1 MRRALVLISALAVL
15 PAAAPAAH
23 AGLPCD
29 VSLGVLTGSTAPD
42 HALADYQ
49 WDVTPHAAWGAQAIA
64 SLGPLEA
71 GVRGWSTSTTQA
83 TGLAGTPPVSVRE
96 TSFEMI
102 GRRRLAGLAG
112 VQWLAVASTGWLHLG
127 YTPDRLM
134 VATGGAQP
142 PIAVTLAPVDTW
154 IAGAGLGARR
164 RIGAWG
170 FGLEVERR
178 FFAFDTAHRSGTTVV
193 ERRESFGDWS
203 ARLELARYFVRS

>member
-1 MRRALVLISALAVL
+1 MKRALVVCVALAF
-15 PAAAPAAH
+15 APAVAR

-29 VSLGVLTGSTAPD
+29 VALGVLTGSTLPD
-42 HALADYQ
+42 HTLADYQ
-49 WDVTPHAAWGAQAIA
+49 WDVTPHAAWGVQAIA

-83 TGLAGTPPVSVRE
+83 TGLAGAPPVSVRE
-96 TSFEMI
+96 TSLEMV
-102 GRRRLAGLAG
+102 GRRQLLGVAG

-127 YTPDRLM
+127 YTPDRVM
-134 VATGGAQP
+134 VATGGAQAP
-142 PIAVTLAPVDTW
+142 LAVTLAPVDTW

-178 FFAFDTAHRSGTTVV
+178 FFAFDTAHRSGATVV
-193 ERRESFGDWS
+193 ERRGSFGDWS
-203 ARLELARYFVRS
+203 ARLELARHFVRS